1 MGLKKPRAIYWLKI
15 QTFKKYC
22 NQQLNLFY
30 LLRAAVCDFCRH
42 ASSAMRVP
50 RFRKSKHRDAK
61 ESRNPYPR
69 TLEPLIK
76 GEPCLQPLGATW
88 LGGSVCSGR
97 GRYVLLAENSRSRC
111 CPMKSGTPKTRNA
124 RCNFFLIKRLI
135 TPEYQVQCFNPS
147 ASQAGFFLFGRLFG
161 HAAGVARSR
170 RSDTTMHNEQMVLNT
185 SRSAKTNS
193 SISTGACLL
202 RLVADVTV

>member
-42 ASSAMRVP
+42 ASSAMRMP

-61 ESRNPYPR
+61 ESRNTYPR

-76 GEPCLQPLGATW
+76 GETFLQPLGATW

-97 GRYVLLAENSRSRC
+97 GRFVFLAENSGSRC

-124 RCNFFLIKRLI
+124 RCNFFLIERLI
-135 TPEYQVQCFNPS
+135 TTEHQAQCFNPFTS
-147 ASQAGFFLFGRLFG
+147 PAGIFLFGRLLG
-161 HAAGVARSR
+161 HAAGLVRSR
-170 RSDTTMHNEQMVLNT
+170 RSDTTMHSEQMVLNS
-185 SRSAKTNS
+185 SRSAKKQTP
-193 SISTGACLL
+193 L
-202 RLVADVTV
+202 